1 MAFAGADGSAIA
13 RKPSRGGVFAA
24 GFDMCT
30 RMRVRGAMR
39 DARLWI
45 DVGDRRGVSRRI
57 RLNARSAATFHDA
70 AAVRSAV

>member
-13 RKPSRGGVFAA
+13 PKPSRGGVFAA

-39 DARLWI
+39 ACGSTWVIVAVCR
-45 DVGDRRGVSRRI
+45 
-57 RLNARSAATFHDA
+57 AAFG
-70 AAVRSAV
+70 